1 NTLEKWGHEAFAI
14 TDRNGVYAFP
24 DIKKAVKGKNIKP
37 IFGAEFDFVDED
49 NFIIATDYDHD
60 FNLKEATYV
69 VFDIETTGLS
79 VTRDKIIEI
88 AAYKI
93 TSGMIGDR
101 FEVLID
107 PEEKLSELTKNLT
120 NITDEMLEG
129 QEKIESVLPKFFDF
143 IKGSVLVAHNASFD
157 SNFIFEK
164 AKDLGIKHEQFAVI
178 DTVNIARYFYNAKN
192 KE

>member
-1 NTLEKWGHEAFAI
+1 LMVKALHQIERPKKHERMDKAKDKRIEFHIHTKASPMDAVTDVADYINTLEKWGHEAFAI

-37 IFGAEFDFVDED
+37 IFGDEFDFVDED
-49 NFIIATDYDHD
+49 DFIIATDYDHD

-101 FEVLID
+101 FE
-107 PEEKLSELTKNLT
+107 
-120 NITDEMLEG
+120 
-129 QEKIESVLPKFFDF
+129 F
-143 IKGSVLVAHNASFD
+143 
-157 SNFIFEK
+157 
-164 AKDLGIKHEQFAVI
+164 
-178 DTVNIARYFYNAKN
+178 
-192 KE
+192 